1 MTDFKPILEAKGDAE
16 LLQMVYDFET
26 WGPAMHQAVETE
38 LSKRNILPTDVQKR
52 KQEMNA
58 GKYSTEADSY
68 NYRRIEAQFGTGH
81 PQAQLS
87 YGCFNGPASN
97 LVFSRTR

>member
-1 MTDFKPILEAKGDAE
+1 
-16 LLQMVYDFET
+16 
-26 WGPAMHQAVETE
+26 MHQAVETE

-97 LVFSRTR
+97 LVFSRILLIWAHIPVAGRKYERPLFLFVDRCLEEWR